1 MMGFPQEIWGKF
13 VPSSNQNKKMNI
25 KKKKDRADVEFYWHQ
40 SLRLGVTWI
49 GAKPFF
55 I

>member
-25 KKKKDRADVEFYWHQ
+25 KKKKKIEPMLSFTDISHYA
-40 SLRLGVTWI
+40 
-49 GAKPFF
+49 
-55 I
+55 

>member
-25 KKKKDRADVEFYWHQ
+25 KKKKIEPMLSFTDISHYA
-40 SLRLGVTWI
+40 
-49 GAKPFF
+49 
-55 I
+55 